1 MSMTHV
7 FEAERKPVSEPVG
20 PVSAVAEPLAAEP
33 LAAEPRAAQPRA
45 AEPPGRSVLGGEFA
59 TVPVTG
65 GVIGGPPKV
74 KRSTERGGF
83 LQTIGSFFA
92 GLFTRGSTLGRL
104 FGSEDISQR
113 ELVGYLQGL
122 SRRNDIEGDF
132 DSDNKARVVVKR
144 WKSATAGFDLTG
156 RQKALL
162 VLEMLSGGTTDD
174 DENAILDLLTRAEN
188 GDLRLIFAAV
198 PVKDLLSD
206 FHGGE
211 EKRLRA
217 WLEAR
222 FDGGIDAVR
231 SDDIQPRG
239 GLPASAPLFPY
250 DWAHFRVK
258 FDGGYLPQEIIEE
271 LARHPLAERERAV
284 RDLAVE
290 RTALTAKVLEVA
302 DRMDTAPDTAT
313 RDTLDFERM
322 ALVLKRMRMDVVMEE
337 GFKDVVLTET
347 PAELRGKAT
356 VLTPAQK
363 TAARA
368 ALKPPVATAAGGAPT
383 PFRDTLPGEALTYE
397 EKLRAATPGMID
409 RYWDRLAKDRQPS
422 DHSDPTKMHTLAEME
437 GLAKV
442 SKDETDDVFDGYYDK
457 SRHPAMKAD
466 RPGRRGNLHDLWQ
479 DQQKSFTDPSTR
491 FSDKQAIAKALVFY
505 FFQSDTLLVA
515 PLNRAHSASP
525 SFDRD
530 NRPRNDEAKAQ
541 DKVAKE
547 MTRTAPQVRRLN
559 EIDRGWD
566 ATANPRTKDVNI
578 QLFRPMGGVREDQDF
593 MWDTFQTLIHEYLH
607 TLADSRYARFAESLG
622 RSSPENNT
630 LMEGVDSFFSEVV
643 WSTIQP
649 RVNDPGL
656 RTKVE
661 GPAYAAL
668 PPITVRHPLRRRYA
682 SFTEAVRLVTMVGFR
697 NVVLAYFKGEIDK
710 IGG

>member
-7 FEAERKPVSEPVG
+7 FEAERTPVSEPVR
-20 PVSAVAEPLAAEP
+20 PVAAVAEPRRERAPLPDGTALATDLSA
-33 LAAEPRAAQPRA
+33 
-45 AEPPGRSVLGGEFA
+45 
-59 TVPVTG
+59 VPVAG

-83 LQTIGSFFA
+83 LQTIGSFFS

-113 ELVGYLQGL
+113 ELVQYLDGL
-122 SRRNDIEGDF
+122 TRRNDIEGDF

-144 WKSATAGFDLTG
+144 WKSATAGFNLTG

-162 VLEMLSGGTTDD
+162 VREMLSGATTDD
-174 DENAILDLLTRAEN
+174 DEVAILDLLTRAEA

-198 PVKDLLSD
+198 PAKDLLSD
-206 FHGGE
+206 FHGAE
-211 EKRLRA
+211 EKRLKA
-217 WLEAR
+217 FLELR
-222 FDGGIDAVR
+222 FDGGIDAVKR
-231 SDDIQPRG
+231 DDIQPSG
-239 GLPASAPLFPY
+239 ALPADAPLFPY

-271 LARHPLAERERAV
+271 LARHPLAERERAA

-290 RTALTAKVLEVA
+290 RTAVNAKVLEVS
-302 DRMDTAPDTAT
+302 DRMDSAPDTVT
-313 RDTLDFERM
+313 RDALDLERQSL
-322 ALVLKRMRMDVVMEE
+322 ALKKLRMDVVMQE
-337 GFKDVVLTET
+337 GFKDVVLAET
-347 PAELRGKAT
+347 PAELSAKAI

-363 TAARA
+363 AA
-368 ALKPPVATAAGGAPT
+368 ALAAIKPPITAVAPGGAPA
-383 PFRDTLPGEALTYE
+383 PFRSTIPGESLTYE
-397 EKLRAATPGMID
+397 EKIRAATPGMID
-409 RYWDRLAKDRQPS
+409 RYWDRTAKDRQPS
-422 DHSDPTKMHTLAEME
+422 DHSDPTKVHTLAEME

-466 RPGRRGNLHDLWQ
+466 RPGRRGSLHDLWA
-479 DQQKSFTDPSTR
+479 DTEKFLTDPSTR
-491 FSDKQAIAKALVFY
+491 FSDKQAIARALVFY
-505 FFQSDTLLVA
+505 FFQSNTQTVA
-515 PLNRAHSASP
+515 PLNRAHNASP

-530 NRPRNDEAKAQ
+530 NRPRNDEAKAL
-541 DKVAKE
+541 DRVARE
-547 MTRTAPQVRRLN
+547 MTSTAPQVRRLN

-566 ATANPRTKDVNI
+566 ASANPRTRDVNI
-578 QLFRPMGGVREDQDF
+578 QLFRPTGGVREDQDF
-593 MWDTFQTLIHEYLH
+593 MWDMFQTLIHEYTH
-607 TLADSRYARFAESLG
+607 TLVDGRYARFADSFG

-630 LMEGVDSFFSEVV
+630 LMEGVDSFLNEVI
-643 WSTIQP
+643 WANIQP
-649 RVNDPGL
+649 RVNDHGL

-668 PPITVRHPLRRRYA
+668 PPIPVRHPVRRRY
-682 SFTEAVRLVTMVGFR
+682 SSYTEAARLVTIVGFR